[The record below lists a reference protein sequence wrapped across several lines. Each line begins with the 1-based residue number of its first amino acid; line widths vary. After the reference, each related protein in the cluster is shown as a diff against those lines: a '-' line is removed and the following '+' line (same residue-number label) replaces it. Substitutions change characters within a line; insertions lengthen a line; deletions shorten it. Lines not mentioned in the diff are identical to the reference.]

1 MKIKLL
7 IIGKNSFIGDNLYKF
22 SNKKKNIK
30 KISYSNFFKIN
41 KKKLSSFDIILNCSS
56 NIKYVNN
63 NYSEYNDFD
72 LQIAKKI
79 RNFNCKY
86 IFISTRKVYK
96 HKFNLKENDI
106 IQPCDNYS
114 KNKFIT
120 EEKLKKVLKNKL
132 LILRLSNII
141 GFRRVSQRTLHT
153 TFIDI
158 FFKNIRKGLVL
169 KVDNEFKDFLGI
181 KQLVIILDK
190 IIEKKLSG
198 TYNVSLGKKVYLYEI
213 LNWLNYYNS
222 SSLKHIKLKNKL
234 NIESFTLNNNK
245 LLKKIK
251 YKIKKK
257 NLENECKLISKLYF
271 KKK

>member
-120 EEKLKKVLKNKL
+120 EEKLKKVLKNNFFAYFFEYFS
-132 LILRLSNII
+132 RL
-141 GFRRVSQRTLHT
+141 
-153 TFIDI
+153 
-158 FFKNIRKGLVL
+158 
-169 KVDNEFKDFLGI
+169 
-181 KQLVIILDK
+181 
-190 IIEKKLSG
+190 
-198 TYNVSLGKKVYLYEI
+198 
-213 LNWLNYYNS
+213 
-222 SSLKHIKLKNKL
+222 
-234 NIESFTLNNNK
+234 
-245 LLKKIK
+245 
-251 YKIKKK
+251 
-257 NLENECKLISKLYF
+257 
-271 KKK
+271 